1 MYVYIYIYIY
11 ICMYIYMY
19 IYIHIYIYMY
29 TYMYKTVWSTH
40 YWDVYGLDV
49 STSYFE
55 AFQVWSIFCVALRC
69 LQASPHGPEATAH
82 EPCVKGG
89 GLATKRTTISTRC
102 SGGVLSNA
110 RSDAE
115 AAFSPATAFAVMWNI
130 AGGCD
135 AMLVKLKSK
144 KCESEGVSG
153 CFRYM
158 IRLLVTG
165 NQRFSGIPWT
175 IRTGYSNPDFE
186 KIFEYLIQNVFLLL
200 LGCSSSHDSKG
211 TREGPA
217 GPMTCRKSL
226 SLVSQ
231 ALFHLAIQSHREVSS
246 LPDDLLYISYRP
258 ERQWRKLI
266 NKNADF
272 RPIAGLA
279 VASLTETC
287 KELADGPWMDSMFW
301 GEMSSQLVPWCGLP
315 FLRRW
320 DLCREVRWRSRLK
333 VKPCVKAWLWQ
344 MRPGLLRNRKKG
356 SHHIKVDQHLF
367 TLAVV
372 VIAVWQA
379 FAKPVG
385 CRSISLA
392 SPWSTWSP
400 GWSAGI
406 DMVATSA
413 ISMQISALPGT
424 VPNVVKRHSG
434 FLRNPKTCQQVGNLE
449 KFLLKISSTGWW
461 FQTWILFP

>member
-1 MYVYIYIYIY
+1 MYIYMYVYIYIYTYIYVCIY
-11 ICMYIYMY
+11 IC
-19 IYIHIYIYMY
+19 IYIHIYMY

-186 KIFEYLIQNVFLLL
+186 KSLNIWSRMCFSY
-200 LGCSSSHDSKG
+200 CSVVALATILREPEKG
-211 TREGPA
+211 
-217 GPMTCRKSL
+217 L
-226 SLVSQ
+226 Q
-231 ALFHLAIQSHREVSS
+231 
-246 LPDDLLYISYRP
+246 
-258 ERQWRKLI
+258 
-266 NKNADF
+266 
-272 RPIAGLA
+272 
-279 VASLTETC
+279 
-287 KELADGPWMDSMFW
+287 
-301 GEMSSQLVPWCGLP
+301 VPWHVERVC
-315 FLRRW
+315 
-320 DLCREVRWRSRLK
+320 
-333 VKPCVKAWLWQ
+333 
-344 MRPGLLRNRKKG
+344 
-356 SHHIKVDQHLF
+356 
-367 TLAVV
+367 
-372 VIAVWQA
+372 
-379 FAKPVG
+379 
-385 CRSISLA
+385 
-392 SPWSTWSP
+392 PWCPKRFSTWLSNLTGKCP
-400 GWSAGI
+400 HFQMTYCTSVI
-406 DMVATSA
+406 D
-413 ISMQISALPGT
+413 
-424 VPNVVKRHSG
+424 
-434 FLRNPKTCQQVGNLE
+434 
-449 KFLLKISSTGWW
+449 LKDNEENW
-461 FQTWILFP
+461 